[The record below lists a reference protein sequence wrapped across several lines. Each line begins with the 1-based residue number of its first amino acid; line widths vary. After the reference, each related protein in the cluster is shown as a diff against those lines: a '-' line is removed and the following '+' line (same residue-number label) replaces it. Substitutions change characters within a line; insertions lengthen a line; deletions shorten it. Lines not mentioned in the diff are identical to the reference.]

1 MDALQDAALTAG
13 KNFLQK
19 KLTEKLLKTEKS
31 TGSVTPNQSNFA
43 LIQEVE
49 DPGKHFPYS
58 CKKVKDNIDQ
68 MDQQIRQLAELQI
81 FETGEEIDH
90 LEHSLEY
97 EEL

>member
-43 LIQEVE
+43 FIQEVE
-49 DPGKHFPYS
+49 DPGKYFPYS
-58 CKKVKDNIDQ
+58 C
-68 MDQQIRQLAELQI
+68 
-81 FETGEEIDH
+81 
-90 LEHSLEY
+90 
-97 EEL
+97 